1 MEDTAWFEEGSVD
14 DQLTHLSQLMYSGEE
29 NAKTNFK
36 TLLNLVPVDLVKNSY
51 NMSQDFSLLKGG
63 SLKGFLGDH

>member
-1 MEDTAWFEEGSVD
+1 MEDTTWFEEESVD

-36 TLLNLVPVDLVKNSY
+36 TLLNLVPVDLVKTH
-51 NMSQDFSLLKGG
+51 MSQDFSLLKGG